1 MEIILKHLFIVVVDL
16 IILFICIYYVRRY
29 DRVLSARFG
38 FHPRPLASILLV
50 AFVFVAWKSITYIFK
65 PELYDT
71 LSVFNLD
78 ISWRAAWR
86 MSPRPWSPHCT
97 TFIAYHVYKYV
108 VWRKKGSG
116 GSTEKQ
122 F

>member
-16 IILFICIYYVRRY
+16 IILFIGIYYVRRY

-65 PELYDT
+65 PELYDN

-86 MSPRPWSPHCT
+86 MLLCLLGL
-97 TFIAYHVYKYV
+97 FIAYHVYKYV

>member
-71 LSVFNLD
+71 LSVFN
-78 ISWRAAWR
+78 WR
-86 MSPRPWSPHCT
+86 MLLCLLGL
-97 TFIAYHVYKYV
+97 FIAYHVYKYV